1 MPERCGDVQRFGP
14 QAFETWSLWRLI
26 GAGFH
31 FTYGPT
37 EFLCAHTDREL
48 SRPNGP
54 TEGFQFATRITTCF
68 ALNGHTIG
76 KTGSRNG
83 QWTMAYFVV
92 CMMFLMHD
100 KLTKYFFVCFENRNC

>member
-1 MPERCGDVQRFGP
+1 MPERRGDVQRFGP
-14 QAFETWSLWRLI
+14 QAVETRSVRRLI

-37 EFLCAHTDREL
+37 EFLCAHTDREFL
-48 SRPNGP
+48 YNGP
-54 TEGFQFATRITTCF
+54 NEGFQFATRITTCF

-83 QWTMAYFVV
+83 HWTMAHWVV
-92 CMMFLMHD
+92 CISLGIHG
-100 KLTKYFFVCFENRNC
+100 K

>member
-14 QAFETWSLWRLI
+14 QAFETWSLRRLI
-26 GAGFH
+26 GAGFY
-31 FTYGPT
+31 FTYGRT
-37 EFLCAHTDREL
+37 EFVCAHTDREFFY
-48 SRPNGP
+48 NGP